1 MMHPVSSRMIFGLY
15 QIFVSSLSRASEQ
28 PSPNNFTLIHVVFPV
43 PVQIW
48 GKAAALQ
55 TPWTGPTKH
64 RLLPLC
70 WVFSWGS
77 FFLHLHTYNIMCFYS
92 IRHPMVFFFV
102 CYFVWIHISLHKCK
116 MKVLNP
122 FLLYRTLAP
131 APCVQAITG
140 SDISCC
146 AKALLY
152 TDSEMIVTPVI
163 DNPKVQP
170 TRHAVGCSTMFLFLS
185 HVNDNSGHVCL
196 VCLWYFMWLR
206 HPCSLRSYILA
217 LFCWLLFLNLS
228 F

>member
-1 MMHPVSSRMIFGLY
+1 MLCFQFLCK
-15 QIFVSSLSRASEQ
+15 FEE
-28 PSPNNFTLIHVVFPV
+28 
-43 PVQIW
+43 
-48 GKAAALQ
+48 KLQ
-55 TPWTGPTKH
+55 H
-64 RLLPLC
+64 YRLLEPDRRNTGC
-70 WVFSWGS
+70 CHCVPWVFSWGS
-77 FFLHLHTYNIMCFYS
+77 FFFTFTYIQHFVLLLNKAS
-92 IRHPMVFFFV
+92 NDVFFCV
-102 CYFVWIHISLHKCK
+102 ILYEYILVYINVKW
-116 MKVLNP
+116 VLNP
-122 FLLYRTLAP
+122 FLLNRTPAP

-152 TDSEMIVTPVI
+152 TDLEMIVTPVI

-170 TRHAVGCSTMFLFLS
+170 TRHAFGCSTVFLFLL

-196 VCLWYFMWLR
+196 VCLWYFMWLC